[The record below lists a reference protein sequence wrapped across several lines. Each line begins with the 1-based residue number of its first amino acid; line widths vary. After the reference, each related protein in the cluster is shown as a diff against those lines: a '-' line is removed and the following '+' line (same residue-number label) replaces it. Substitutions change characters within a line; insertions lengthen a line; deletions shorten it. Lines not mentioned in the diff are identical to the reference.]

1 MNKKIFLLIVVIFIL
16 SCSSLFPQNAESTPL
31 PSASTN
37 AQQPEESPSLTVGGE
52 LVGFTEVRLHP
63 SDGNLKELLAVEV
76 DKAVAAG
83 LLPVVEFDAD
93 WCPPC
98 LAIRRYLEEKD
109 ELMLKAYDG
118 TYIIKLD
125 VDEWGWNNGKVENFA
140 FDGIP
145 VYFKLDEQGK
155 QTGEM
160 IDGGAWNEDIPVNIA
175 PVMDAFFHGG

>member
-1 MNKKIFLLIVVIFIL
+1 MNKKLLLIGTAIFVL
-16 SCSSLFPQNAESTPL
+16 SCKALFPQNSEPALLENSPQVEATFP
-31 PSASTN
+31 ATETN
-37 AQQPEESPSLTVGGE
+37 E
-52 LVGFTEVRLHP
+52 LIGFTEVRLHP
-63 SDGNLKELLAVEV
+63 KDGKLDELLAAEAQ
-76 DKAVAAG
+76 KAVAAG

-98 LAIRRYLEEKD
+98 QAINQHLEEKN
-109 ELMLKAYDG
+109 ELMIKAYDG

-125 VDEWGWNNGKVENFA
+125 VDEWGWNDGKVEYFTVDA
-140 FDGIP
+140 IP

-155 QTGEM
+155 ETGES

>member
-1 MNKKIFLLIVVIFIL
+1 MNKKIFLATATVFIL
-16 SCSSLFPQNAESTPL
+16 SCSTLLPQKAESTTVQPVL
-31 PSASTN
+31 TDAPQAEVNPAASAN
-37 AQQPEESPSLTVGGE
+37 GE
-52 LVGFTEVRLHP
+52 LIGFTEVRLHP
-63 SDGNLKELLAVEV
+63 ADGKLDEMLATEAE
-76 DKAVAAG
+76 KAVAAG

-98 LAIRRYLEEKD
+98 VAINKHLEAKN

-125 VDEWGWNNGKVENFA
+125 VDKWDWDNGKVENFSFEA
-140 FDGIP
+140 IP
-145 VYFKLDEQGK
+145 VYFKLDRQGK
-155 QTGEM
+155 PTGEI